1 MLEELSK
8 LRANLDKYHWA
19 IEAGDPQW
27 RKEQDKHDYYNAK
40 LLIFKKYLTDNRN
53 FYYGVI
59 SL

>member
-1 MLEELSK
+1 MLYELAR
-8 LRANLDKYHWA
+8 LREKLDKYHWA
-19 IEAGDPQW
+19 IQDGRQW

-59 SL
+59 S